1 MDTIQVLDA
10 ILEDETDEARA
21 GSKLAPAEMTK
32 ANPLTDF
39 NGKWN

>member
-1 MDTIQVLDA
+1 MDTVQVVEV
-10 ILEDETDEARA
+10 ILEDAADEGRA

-32 ANPLTDF
+32 PNLLTDF